1 MLPTDFRVGLDVGI
15 LGRSIRIY
23 DCDQYTREFFETQG
37 KPQGPAQSIPM
48 DTFAESKMPKTKFR
62 DPSLKEYM
70 EKSLGGGRVKCQ
82 KQFLD
87 NDRRVLRFFARFDD
101 LPFVI
106 HYFLADDTVEIREV
120 HHPNDGRDNFALLM
134 KRQKLPKSFDVCQ
147 PGLRHVGD
155 QYWTCDEFEPFGVIE
170 SFGRQF
176 QIVGVDPFTADYY
189 RSNFGKNFNLSQ
201 IEYPKPPEPTERQIP
216 PHNGFGDEIDSLGYV
231 YRLIPEKPKKDFF
244 KAVDNEGKIL
254 RFTAKFNTRVPED
267 LDRRFI
273 ISFFLSDDSVSI
285 YEPAQKNSGI
295 VEGKFLERSKY
306 KNADRPGE
314 FITPTDLGIG
324 GDVKI
329 NGYSF
334 RVLSCDD
341 FTQKYLDSHLV

>member
-1 MLPTDFRVGLDVGI
+1 
-15 LGRSIRIY
+15 
-23 DCDQYTREFFETQG
+23 
-37 KPQGPAQSIPM
+37 
-48 DTFAESKMPKTKFR
+48 
-62 DPSLKEYM
+62 
-70 EKSLGGGRVKCQ
+70 
-82 KQFLD
+82 
-87 NDRRVLRFFARFDD
+87 
-101 LPFVI
+101 
-106 HYFLADDTVEIREV
+106 
-120 HHPNDGRDNFALLM
+120 
-134 KRQKLPKSFDVCQ
+134 
-147 PGLRHVGD
+147 
-155 QYWTCDEFEPFGVIE
+155 
-170 SFGRQF
+170 
-176 QIVGVDPFTADYY
+176 VGVDPFTADYY

>member
-1 MLPTDFRVGLDVGI
+1 MDSFADHQIP
-15 LGRSIRIY
+15 
-23 DCDQYTREFFETQG
+23 
-37 KPQGPAQSIPM
+37 KP
-48 DTFAESKMPKTKFR
+48 KFR

-70 EKSLGGGRVKCQ
+70 EKSLGGGRVKSQ

-87 NDRRVLRFFARFDD
+87 NDRRVLRFYARFDD
-101 LPFVI
+101 LPFII

-134 KRQKLPKSFDVCQ
+134 KRQKLPKGFSVAQ
-147 PGLRHVGD
+147 PGLQHMGD
-155 QYWTCDEFEPFGVIE
+155 QYWTFDEFEAGGCIE

-176 QIVGVDPFTADYY
+176 LIVGVDQFTKDYY
-189 RSNFGKNFNLSQ
+189 LDKVGRSFPLGQ
-201 IEYPKPPEPTERQIP
+201 IEYPRPADPTERQIP

-267 LDRRFI
+267 LERRFI
-273 ISFFLSDDSVSI
+273 ISFFLSDDSISI

-295 VEGKFLERSKY
+295 VEGKFLERRKY
-306 KNADRPGE
+306 KNVDRGGE
-314 FITPTDLGIG
+314 FVTPTDLTLG

-334 RVLSCDD
+334 HILSCDE
-341 FTQKYLDSHLV
+341 FTQRYLDTHLV

>member
-1 MLPTDFRVGLDVGI
+1 
-15 LGRSIRIY
+15 
-23 DCDQYTREFFETQG
+23 
-37 KPQGPAQSIPM
+37 
-48 DTFAESKMPKTKFR
+48 
-62 DPSLKEYM
+62 M
-70 EKSLGGGRVKCQ
+70 EKSLGGGRVKNQ

-87 NDRRVLRFFARFDD
+87 HDRRVLRFYAKFDD
-101 LPFVI
+101 LPFII

-134 KRQKLPKSFDVCQ
+134 KRQKLPMSYSVAQ
-147 PGLRHVGD
+147 PGLQHIGD
-155 QYWTCDEFEPFGVIE
+155 NYFTWDQIELNSFIE
-170 SFGRQF
+170 SYGRQF
-176 QIVGVDPFTADYY
+176 YITGVDQFTQDFY
-189 RSNFGKNFNLSQ
+189 REKQGKIFNVGH
-201 IEYPKPPEPTERQIP
+201 IEYPRARDPIERQIP

-267 LDRRFI
+267 VERRFI
-273 ISFFLSDDSVSI
+273 ISFFLSDDSISI

-295 VEGKFLERSKY
+295 VEGKFLERRKY
-306 KNADRPGE
+306 KNLDNGE
-314 FITPTDLGIG
+314 FVTPSDLALG

-334 RVLSCDD
+334 HVLSCDD
-341 FTQKYLDSHLV
+341 YTQKYLDSHLI

>member
-1 MLPTDFRVGLDVGI
+1 V
-15 LGRSIRIY
+15 
-23 DCDQYTREFFETQG
+23 
-37 KPQGPAQSIPM
+37 PQGDSQQVPM
-48 DTFAESKMPKTKFR
+48 DSFADKQIPKAKFR

-87 NDRRVLRFFARFDD
+87 NDRRVLRFYARFDD
-101 LPFVI
+101 LPFII

-134 KRQKLPKSFDVCQ
+134 KRQKLPKAFVVAQ
-147 PGLRHVGD
+147 PGLQHMGD
-155 QYWTCDEFEPFGVIE
+155 SYWTCDEFEPSGFIE

-176 QIVGVDPFTADYY
+176 YIVGVDQFTQDYY
-189 RSNFGKNFNLSQ
+189 RERLGKVFALGQ
-201 IEYPKPPEPTERQIP
+201 IEYPKPRDPTERQIP

-267 LDRRFI
+267 LERRFI
-273 ISFFLSDDSVSI
+273 ISFFLSDDSISI

-295 VEGKFLERSKY
+295 VEGKFLERRKY
-306 KNADRPGE
+306 KNVNGE
-314 FITPTDLGIG
+314 WVTPTDLAIG

-334 RVLSCDD
+334 HVLSTDE
-341 FTQKYLDSHLV
+341 FTGRYLQGHLY